1 MPIIKISRLPEREV
15 VSKVA
20 GILPLLVPNL
30 TVESEEI
37 NPQPFNEAK
46 PDIAAVL
53 RYNDFRKRVFI
64 EVKSIGE
71 PKMVE
76 QAVTQLKRFS
86 RSSPSSY
93 LMFAAPYLSRR
104 ARELCREEG
113 IGYLDL
119 EGNVFV
125 ESGPIL
131 IDRTGNLER
140 TLNNRNMRGIFA
152 PKATRVIRELISRQP
167 ARARVT
173 DLAKKCDMS
182 PAGVYFVI
190 RSLEEKGYVNRDVD
204 KSIILREP
212 RQLLIDWASNWSLE
226 KNTINRFFSFET
238 DSNTLGEKIAK
249 AAKKLDVKYAL
260 TGLAGASK
268 VAPYVRYDDVW
279 LYVKGDVEGLVKEL
293 DLRPVTSGA
302 NVVILR
308 PYDDGVFSGA
318 RALGNVQVVSDVQLF
333 VDLYSYPARGREQA
347 EMLMEK
353 AIKFQEVA

>member
-1 MPIIKISRLPEREV
+1 MLNTKISRLPEREV
-15 VSKVA
+15 VSRVA
-20 GILPLLVPNL
+20 GILHLLVPNL

-37 NPQPFNEAK
+37 NPQSLNETK

-86 RSSPSSY
+86 RSSPGSY
-93 LMFAAPYLSRR
+93 LMFAAPYLSKR

-131 IDRTGNLER
+131 VDRTGNRER
-140 TLNNRNMRGIFA
+140 TLNKRNMRGIFA

-173 DLAKKCDMS
+173 DLAKICDMS

-190 RSLEEKGYVNRDVD
+190 RSLEEKGYVSRDMD

-279 LYVKGDVEGLVKEL
+279 LYAKGDVEGLIKEL